1 MFTFVSMKKQNPLC
15 FLVLSLIFL
24 AVAVRVAA
32 DVPFYYYFRTLDT
45 MSGLSHSTVN
55 VMLQDCNGFMW
66 MGTKDGL
73 NRYDGLSFRVFHK
86 EDSGLGNNFVTA
98 LHEDKDGD
106 IWVGTDAGVYIY
118 HPGREDFSSF
128 DKIPSGMDGRIKRSV
143 TCIASDGR
151 GNVWI
156 ASDGEGLFCYDKKAG
171 SLKTCIAYAEK
182 ALPNITHFWFGE
194 DCVWM
199 GCYEDNLYLF
209 DEKSGIKG
217 FKDNEGRE
225 SFKGKIINASVKGL
239 HNCLYVA
246 ASDGLWEINLT
257 TRKVR
262 SLLKEYVRSVCL
274 RTDTELWAGTE
285 QGLYIYDLKKD
296 TCVHL
301 TTSVSD
307 DRYALSDNAIY
318 SVFKDKE
325 GGMWIGSYFG
335 GVNYYPYP
343 YTYFEKYYPH
353 DGLLYMGR
361 RVREFCA
368 DNDGMVWIGT
378 EDKGLFCFNP
388 SDGSLKPFVHPDLY
402 HNIHGLC
409 LDGNSLWVGT
419 FAGGLNRIDLRTRRL
434 KHYRKG
440 DAPNTLNADNV
451 FSVFRSSTDE
461 VWIGTTS
468 GLLRYNRTT
477 DDFTRI
483 RQMENVFV
491 YDIQEDSSGRL
502 WMATYSDG
510 VFCYDIPHG
519 EWRKYSRQADDSTS
533 LPYNKVISI
542 FEDSRKRL
550 WFMTQGAGF
559 CRYVFETDSFVRYD
573 MSDGFPSNIVY
584 KMLEDDNGLLWLA
597 TNNGLV
603 SFQPE
608 TEIKHLYTTAN
619 GLLDN
624 QFNYQSGYKDEK
636 GKLYL
641 GSINGFVSFDPST
654 FIRNKQISPIVLT
667 DFFLYNKRILIGG
680 KDSPLQQSVT
690 LSDAITLDADQNS
703 FSLRAVVLSYQAPLS
718 NRVLYKLDGFD
729 KEWFLLD
736 NADSRI
742 SYSNLPYGSYTLR
755 VRGANSDGIWN
766 PSEKTLQIKVRPPL
780 YLSGAAYAF
789 YFILSAGM
797 ALALVRYFR
806 RRSLR
811 RHQMAMEKL
820 EYEKERELYAAKIDF
835 FTNVAHEIRT
845 PLTLIKSPLENVLSS
860 GHVDDAVKD
869 DLEIMD
875 MNTNRLLD
883 LVNQLLDFRKTETK
897 GFQLN
902 FADYNI
908 SDILGKTYIRF
919 TPLAKD
925 KGLEFTVETVDSL
938 HAAVDKEGFTK
949 IVSNL
954 LTNAVK
960 YAGSYIHVEL
970 KPDEDGKS
978 FSLRITN
985 DGKVIPPAMREEI
998 FKPFI
1003 QYRESGSFKTPGT
1016 GIGLALARSLAELHG
1031 GTLKMDDASECN
1043 RFILTLPVY
1052 QEKALRLTR
1061 KEPEETAVETDEVR
1075 GGSPAGFRY
1084 TVLIVEDNAELR
1096 RFLQK
1101 QLSDSYRILCASNG
1115 VEALD
1120 VLRDA
1125 VINLIV
1131 SDVMMPEMDG
1141 LELCDKVKSDLDY
1154 SHIPVILLTARTT
1167 LQAKMDGLNAGADA
1181 YVEKPFSMDYLKVC
1195 ISSLLKNREQLQAA
1209 FMHAP
1214 FVPTNSVAISKADE
1228 DFLKKLNGVVQANI
1242 QNPDFSM
1249 IDLAEQLC
1257 MSRSSLN
1264 RKIKGVLD
1272 VTPNDY
1278 IRIERLKKAA
1288 QLLQE
1293 GTCKINE
1300 VCYMVGFNTP
1310 SYFAKCF
1317 QKQFGV
1323 LPKDF
1328 AGNGK

>member
-1 MFTFVSMKKQNPLC
+1 MKNQNPLYL
-15 FLVLSLIFL
+15 FVLSLFFL
-24 AVAVRVAA
+24 TVTVKVAA
-32 DVPFYYYFRTLDT
+32 EVPFYYYFRTLDT
-45 MSGLSHSTVN
+45 KSGLSHSTVN
-55 VMLQDCNGFMW
+55 VLLQDCRGFMW

-86 EDSGLGNNFVTA
+86 ENSGLGNNSVTA
-98 LHEDKDGD
+98 LHEDGDGN
-106 IWVGTDAGVYIY
+106 IWVGTDAGIYIY
-118 HPGREDFSSF
+118 SPGREDFSYF
-128 DKIPSGMDGRIKRSV
+128 DKIPSGMDSRINRSV
-143 TCIASDGR
+143 TCIASDGQ
-151 GNVWI
+151 GNVWMT
-156 ASDGEGLFCYDKKAG
+156 ADGEGLFCYDKKLD
-171 SLKTCIAYAEK
+171 SLKTCIDYAEES
-182 ALPNITHFWFGE
+182 LPNITHFWLDE
-194 DCVWM
+194 DGVWI
-199 GCYEDNLYLF
+199 GSYEDNLYLYE
-209 DEKSGIKG
+209 EKSGIKG
-217 FKDNEGRE
+217 FRDNEGRE
-225 SFKGKIINASVKGL
+225 PFRGKIINAAAKGM

-262 SLLKEYVRSVCL
+262 NLLKGYVRSVCL

-285 QGLYIYDLKKD
+285 QGLYIYDLQKD
-296 TCVHL
+296 TCIHL

-335 GVNYYPYP
+335 GVNYYPCQ

-353 DGLLYMGR
+353 DGMLYMGR

-368 DNDGMVWIGT
+368 DSDGMIWIGT
-378 EDKGLFCFNP
+378 EDKGLFHFNP
-388 SDGSLKPFVHPDLY
+388 SDGSLEPFTHPDLY

-419 FAGGLNRIDLRTRRL
+419 FAGGLNRIDLHTRRL
-434 KHYRKG
+434 KHYGKG

-451 FSVFRSSTDE
+451 FSVYRSSTDE
-461 VWIGTTS
+461 IWVGTTS
-468 GLLRYNRTT
+468 GLLRYNRAT

-483 RQMENVFV
+483 RQVENVFV
-491 YDIQEDSSGRL
+491 YDILEDSSGRL
-502 WMATYSDG
+502 WIATYSDG

-519 EWRKYSRQADDSTS
+519 EWRKYGWQANDSTS

-559 CRYVFETDSFVRYD
+559 CRYVPETDGFVRYD

-584 KMLEDDNGLLWLA
+584 KMLEDDNGLLWLS
-597 TNNGLV
+597 TNDGLV

-608 TEIKHLYTTAN
+608 TEIKHIYTTAN

-641 GSINGFVSFDPST
+641 GSINGFVSFEPST
-654 FIRNKQISPIVLT
+654 FTRSKRISPIVLT
-667 DFFLYNKRILIGG
+667 DFFLYNKRLPIGS
-680 KDSPLQQSVT
+680 KDSPLQESVT
-690 LSDAITLDADQNS
+690 LSDAITLEADQNM
-703 FSLRAVVLSYQAPLS
+703 FSLRALVLSYQAPLS
-718 NRVLYKLDGFD
+718 NKVLYKLDGFD

-755 VRGANSDGIWN
+755 VRGANSDGVWN
-766 PSEKTLQIKVRPPL
+766 PSEKTLRIRVRPPF
-780 YLSGAAYAF
+780 YLSGVAYAV
-789 YFILSAGM
+789 YFILSVGM
-797 ALALVRYFR
+797 ALAFVRYFR
-806 RRSLR
+806 RRNLR

-908 SDILGKTYIRF
+908 SDIFGKTYIRF
-919 TPLAKD
+919 TPLAKE
-925 KGLEFTVETVDSL
+925 KGLDFTVEAVDNL

-960 YAGSYIHVEL
+960 YAETYIRVEL
-970 KPDEDGKS
+970 KRSEDGKS
-978 FSLRITN
+978 FSLEITN
-985 DGKVIPPAMREEI
+985 DGKVVPPAMREEI

-1003 QYRESGSFKTPGT
+1003 QYREDGSYKAPGT

-1031 GTLKMDDASECN
+1031 GTLRMDDSSECN
-1043 RFILTLPVY
+1043 RFILTLPLY
-1052 QEKALRLTR
+1052 QEKALHLMR
-1061 KEPEETAVETDEVR
+1061 KETEEAAVKTEEAA
-1075 GGSPAGFRY
+1075 GSSQSGLRY
-1084 TVLIVEDNAELR
+1084 TLLIVEDNAELR
-1096 RFLQK
+1096 RFLQRR
-1101 QLSDSYRILCASNG
+1101 LSDSYRILCAANG

-1120 VLRDA
+1120 VLRNA
-1125 VINLIV
+1125 VVNLIL

-1141 LELCDKVKSDLDY
+1141 LELCDRVKSDLDY
-1154 SHIPVILLTARTT
+1154 SHIPVILLTAKTT
-1167 LQAKMDGLNAGADA
+1167 LQSKMEGLNAGADA

-1214 FVPTNSVAISKADE
+1214 FVPTNSIAISKADE
-1228 DFLKKLNGVVQANI
+1228 DFLKKLNEVVQANI

-1249 IDLAEQLC
+1249 IDLADQLC

-1264 RKIKGVLD
+1264 RKIKGILD

-1328 AGNGK
+1328 AGNGR

>member
-1 MFTFVSMKKQNPLC
+1 MKNQNPLYL
-15 FLVLSLIFL
+15 FVLSLFFL
-24 AVAVRVAA
+24 TVTVKVAA
-32 DVPFYYYFRTLDT
+32 EVPFYYYFRTLDT
-45 MSGLSHSTVN
+45 KSGLSHSTVN
-55 VMLQDCNGFMW
+55 VLLQDCRGFMW

-86 EDSGLGNNFVTA
+86 ENSGLGNNSVTA
-98 LHEDKDGD
+98 LHEDGDGN
-106 IWVGTDAGVYIY
+106 IWVGTDAGIYIY
-118 HPGREDFSSF
+118 SPGREDFSYF
-128 DKIPSGMDGRIKRSV
+128 DKIPSGMDSRINRSV
-143 TCIASDGR
+143 TCIASDGQ
-151 GNVWI
+151 GNVWMT
-156 ASDGEGLFCYDKKAG
+156 ADGEGLFCYDKKLD
-171 SLKTCIAYAEK
+171 SLKTCIDYAEES
-182 ALPNITHFWFGE
+182 LPNITHFWLDE
-194 DCVWM
+194 DGVWI
-199 GCYEDNLYLF
+199 GSYEDNLYLYE
-209 DEKSGIKG
+209 EKSGIKG
-217 FKDNEGRE
+217 FRDNEGRE
-225 SFKGKIINASVKGL
+225 PFRGKIINAAAKGM

-262 SLLKEYVRSVCL
+262 NLLKGYVRSVCL

-285 QGLYIYDLKKD
+285 QGLYIYDLQKD
-296 TCVHL
+296 TCIHL

-335 GVNYYPYP
+335 GVNYYPCQ

-353 DGLLYMGR
+353 DGMLYMGR

-368 DNDGMVWIGT
+368 DSDGMIWIGT
-378 EDKGLFCFNP
+378 EDKGLFHFNP
-388 SDGSLKPFVHPDLY
+388 SDGSLEPFTHPDLY

-419 FAGGLNRIDLRTRRL
+419 FAGGLNRIDLHTRRL
-434 KHYRKG
+434 KHYGKG

-451 FSVFRSSTDE
+451 FSVYRSSTDE
-461 VWIGTTS
+461 IWVGTTS
-468 GLLRYNRTT
+468 GLLRYNRAT

-483 RQMENVFV
+483 RQVENVFV
-491 YDIQEDSSGRL
+491 YDILEDSSGRL
-502 WMATYSDG
+502 WIATYSDG

-519 EWRKYSRQADDSTS
+519 EWRKYGWQANDSTS

-559 CRYVFETDSFVRYD
+559 CRYVPETDGFVRYD

-584 KMLEDDNGLLWLA
+584 KMLEDDNGLLWLS
-597 TNNGLV
+597 TNDGLV

-608 TEIKHLYTTAN
+608 TEIKHIYTTAN

-641 GSINGFVSFDPST
+641 GSINGFVSFEPST
-654 FIRNKQISPIVLT
+654 FTRSKQISPIVLT
-667 DFFLYNKRILIGG
+667 DFFLYNKRM
-680 KDSPLQQSVT
+680 
-690 LSDAITLDADQNS
+690 
-703 FSLRAVVLSYQAPLS
+703 FSLRALVLSYQAPLS
-718 NRVLYKLDGFD
+718 NKVLYKLDGFD

-755 VRGANSDGIWN
+755 VRGANSDGVWN
-766 PSEKTLQIKVRPPL
+766 PSEKTLRIRVRPPF
-780 YLSGAAYAF
+780 YLSGVAYAV
-789 YFILSAGM
+789 YFILSVGM
-797 ALALVRYFR
+797 ALAFVRYFR
-806 RRSLR
+806 RRNLR

-908 SDILGKTYIRF
+908 SDIFGKTYIRF
-919 TPLAKD
+919 TPLAKE
-925 KGLEFTVETVDSL
+925 KGLDFTVEAVDNL

-960 YAGSYIHVEL
+960 YAETYIRVEL
-970 KPDEDGKS
+970 KRSEDGKS
-978 FSLRITN
+978 FSLEITN
-985 DGKVIPPAMREEI
+985 DGKVVPPAMREEI

-1003 QYRESGSFKTPGT
+1003 QYREDGSYKAPGT

-1031 GTLKMDDASECN
+1031 GTLRMDDSSECN
-1043 RFILTLPVY
+1043 RFILTLPLY
-1052 QEKALRLTR
+1052 QEKALHLMR
-1061 KEPEETAVETDEVR
+1061 KETEETAVKTEEAA
-1075 GGSPAGFRY
+1075 GSSQSGLRY
-1084 TVLIVEDNAELR
+1084 TLLIVEDNAELR
-1096 RFLQK
+1096 RFLQRR
-1101 QLSDSYRILCASNG
+1101 LSDSYRILCAANG
-1115 VEALD
+1115 VEALN
-1120 VLRDA
+1120 VLRNA
-1125 VINLIV
+1125 VVNLIL

-1141 LELCDKVKSDLDY
+1141 LELCDRVKSDLDY
-1154 SHIPVILLTARTT
+1154 SHIPVILLTAKTT
-1167 LQAKMDGLNAGADA
+1167 LQSKMEGLNAGADA

-1214 FVPTNSVAISKADE
+1214 FVPTNSIAISKADE
-1228 DFLKKLNGVVQANI
+1228 DFLKKLNEVVQANI

-1249 IDLAEQLC
+1249 IDLADQLC

-1264 RKIKGVLD
+1264 RKIKGILD

-1328 AGNGK
+1328 AGNGR